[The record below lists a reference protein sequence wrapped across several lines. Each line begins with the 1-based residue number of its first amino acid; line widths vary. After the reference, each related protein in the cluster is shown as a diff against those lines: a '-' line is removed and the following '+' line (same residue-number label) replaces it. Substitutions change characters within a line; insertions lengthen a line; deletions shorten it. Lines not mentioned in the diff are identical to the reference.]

1 MQAEFIVVSGPLLGE
16 RFPLGPGETR
26 IGRAPT
32 ADIRLTEAGT
42 AWEHCIVR
50 ERDGRYH
57 IVDRRTGAGTFVNG
71 MRIDEHRLE
80 PDDQVGICDTVL
92 VYREDAPVLPPDS
105 PQHALLRACSLLFLF
120 RAIAMSQ
127 SGGHRATLEGQLVRL
142 IGDIVPSSGGAVL
155 LGRDA
160 DELRSAAR
168 ELPAP
173 VDLAEIAARACQEG
187 AVADPA
193 TLVVALALD
202 VRGAIAGV
210 LAAWFPPEEAA
221 NLSDHRDTLS
231 AIATLAATALETVR
245 ELERLQAE
253 NASLLE
259 RLGAGDAGIVGESPA
274 IRKLLQLIARVAP
287 RETSVLVLGESGT
300 GKELVARALHQ
311 QSARSAKP
319 FVAINCA
326 AITETL
332 LESELFGHEKGA
344 FTGAVAQKRG
354 KLEVAEGGTVFLDEI
369 GELAAPLQAK
379 LLRVVQQREFERV
392 GGTRTLKLDVRLIA
406 ATNRD
411 LSAEVRRGAFR
422 EDLYHRLNV
431 VALHVPPLRDH
442 AEDIPALAHH
452 FLELAAVRC
461 RRRVSAISPEAERY
475 LTAYSWPGNV
485 RELENAIERAV
496 VLGQS
501 DVLLPEDLPET
512 VLESAGV
519 PEVPGALQSSVTET
533 KRQSIVEAWGQS
545 NGDHNQAAARLNI
558 HPNSLRRLIRSLHLR
573 DALGS
578 DPSRDR

>member
-1 MQAEFIVVSGPLLGE
+1 MQAELIVVSGPLLGE

-32 ADIRLTEAGT
+32 ADIRLTEAN
-42 AWEHCIVR
+42 AAREHCIVR
-50 ERDGRYH
+50 QRNGRYH
-57 IVDRRTGAGTFVNG
+57 IADRGTGVGTFVNG
-71 MRIDEHRLE
+71 MRIGEHWLE
-80 PDDQVGICDTVL
+80 PGDQVGICDTVF
-92 VYREDAPVLPPDS
+92 VYRQDPPELPPDS

-120 RAIAMSQ
+120 RAIAISQ
-127 SGGHRATLEGQLVRL
+127 SASHRATLETQLVQF
-142 IGDIVPSSGGAVL
+142 IGDMVPSSGGAVL

-168 ELPAP
+168 DIPGP

-187 AVADPA
+187 AVADPG
-193 TLVVALALD
+193 TLVVALALY
-202 VRGAIAGV
+202 VHGAIAGV
-210 LAAWFPPEEAA
+210 LAAWFPPQETA
-221 NLSDHRDTLS
+221 NLADHCETLS
-231 AIATLAATALETVR
+231 AIATLAAIALETVR

-253 NASLLE
+253 NALLLE
-259 RLGAGDAGIVGESPA
+259 RLGAGYAGIVGESPA

-287 RETSVLVLGESGT
+287 QATSVLIFGESGT

-326 AITETL
+326 ALTETL

-344 FTGAVAQKRG
+344 FTDAVAQKKG
-354 KLEVAEGGTVFLDEI
+354 KFEVAEGGTVFLDEI
-369 GELAAPLQAK
+369 GELAPTMQAK
-379 LLRVVQQREFERV
+379 LLRVVQEREFERV
-392 GGTRTLKLDVRLIA
+392 GGTHTLKLDVRLIA

-411 LSAEVRRGAFR
+411 LNAEVRRGAFR

-442 AEDIPALAHH
+442 AEDIPALARH
-452 FLELAAVRC
+452 FLDQLAIRC
-461 RRRVSAISPEAERY
+461 RRRVSAVSPEAERY
-475 LTAYSWPGNV
+475 LMNYSWPGNV

-512 VLESAGV
+512 VLESASV
-519 PEVPGALQSSVTET
+519 PEVPGALQSSVTES
-533 KRQSIVEAWGQS
+533 KRQSIMEAWRQS

-573 DALGS
+573 DALQ
-578 DPSRDR
+578 